1 VRLSHTRWRFLD
13 GIHRVVDTTLV
24 VSRGTG
30 TTLVPF
36 RLLARPEASLLRLT
50 AG

>member
-1 VRLSHTRWRFLD
+1 VY
-13 GIHRVVDTTLV
+13 RVGDITLV

>member
-1 VRLSHTRWRFLD
+1 V
-13 GIHRVVDTTLV
+13 HRVGDITLV

-36 RLLARPEASLLRLT
+36 RLLARPEVVLLRLT